1 MEGTSWNCFWLYGF
15 RLCLRAYT
23 HKHTFENTN
32 EQKTLYKK
40 WERSNCMSPI
50 IMKDSITPTIR
61 GAILHLDNAMSYIK
75 SIEEQFLGTFKSLA
89 NTFLIKM
96 ITTKNDGHGGVSEHI
111 MKKSDTTSQLKE
123 MNMTI
128 F

>member
-1 MEGTSWNCFWLYGF
+1 
-15 RLCLRAYT
+15 
-23 HKHTFENTN
+23 
-32 EQKTLYKK
+32 
-40 WERSNCMSPI
+40 MSPI
-50 IMKDSITPTIR
+50 IMKDSITPTMS

-89 NTFLIKM
+89 NILLIKM
-96 ITTKNDGHGGVSEHI
+96 ITTKNDGHSGVNEHI

>member
-61 GAILHLDNAMSYIK
+61 GAIPNSDNAMTYIK
-75 SIEEQFLGTFKSLA
+75 
-89 NTFLIKM
+89 
-96 ITTKNDGHGGVSEHI
+96 
-111 MKKSDTTSQLKE
+111 
-123 MNMTI
+123 
-128 F
+128 